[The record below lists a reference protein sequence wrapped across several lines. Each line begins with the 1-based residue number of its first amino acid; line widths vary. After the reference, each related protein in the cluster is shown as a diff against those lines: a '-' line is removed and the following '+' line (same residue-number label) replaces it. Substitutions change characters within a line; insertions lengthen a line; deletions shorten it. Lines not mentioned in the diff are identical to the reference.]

1 MGWVVGFFFF
11 FLFSLSDGDGV
22 AVGQEGWGLFSMP
35 AMSDWEELLTASQL
49 SPLDFQT
56 GN

>member
-1 MGWVVGFFFF
+1 MGGGVFF

-35 AMSDWEELLTASQL
+35 AVSDRQELLTASQL
-49 SPLDFQT
+49 SPLDFQI